1 MLFGENTKT
10 IFDNS
15 PCPVVDF
22 VVLIS
27 VASDGL
33 LDGLFDYLADV
44 VDDKL
49 ILKMRHVVVSG
60 EVAKKLLSPNT
71 QYS

>member
-10 IFDNS
+10 IFDDC

-27 VASDGL
+27 VPADGL
-33 LDGLFDYLADV
+33 LDGLFDYLADI
-44 VDDKL
+44 VDDEL
-49 ILKMRHVVVSG
+49 ILK
-60 EVAKKLLSPNT
+60 
-71 QYS
+71 Q